1 MAFLLAGYSG
11 APFSTGL
18 QPAAADRMGEIGV
31 GKSRLTVVAQSGN
44 DPPYPTGR
52 DSPDIQELSG
62 VPELLIADMS
72 IAHFD
77 TDFPVTKPC

>member
-1 MAFLLAGYSG
+1 MSTAIRFRNSEVQVASSGMEFLLAGYSG

-44 DPPYPTGR
+44 DPP
-52 DSPDIQELSG
+52 
-62 VPELLIADMS
+62 
-72 IAHFD
+72 
-77 TDFPVTKPC
+77 